1 MTHPEN
7 RHRDH
12 HHHHHRNRS
21 PNVRAP
27 LAFLLRPGLHLMRS
41 MRMPAKMG
49 LVGAMLATPLFLLL
63 ALAMLQARDDM
74 AIARA
79 EREGVVLAQ
88 QVTELALL
96 VQTHRSLSNQVAA
109 GMVTLTPARD
119 ALRAKLRR
127 AVQHTDEILVQTTT
141 FAFDDLWPA
150 ERTRLLAMADGHLSE
165 RRTEAMTEHGVQA
178 ERLRRLLKLIG
189 ERSQLLFDPRADT
202 YFLMDLGIERMLPW
216 MDTIGQMDVQGGEL
230 LMRDASVRERTVMLN
245 LADEAQRSAEEVV
258 LQLQALART
267 GVEISD
273 GVRPASDAT
282 GRMLA
287 LTRTNF
293 GAEAIS
299 AEAAPY
305 HAAGLE
311 ALQALSRFDEE
322 LWGQL
327 ELRLD
332 QRIQGLQQRLWGQG
346 LAVALGLMG
355 VLYLGLSFYTSFMG
369 SLRQVMGS
377 LVAVTHGDLSVQVCI
392 EGRDELAAV
401 GVELERMSERLSSLV
416 GEIRGSAVG
425 VDQAGASVAGDG
437 RALSQRTDT
446 QAGSL
451 QRTLLTVQQLSQAV
465 GNNTTAA
472 DALQKLTAH
481 LRDDAALGSTAMA
494 ESIQVMQTL
503 EQSVNRVAEVNA
515 VIDDIAFQTNLL
527 AINASIEAAR
537 AGEAGKG
544 FSVVAGEIR
553 QLANRCGEAAAEVRG
568 LIESTTEQTGHSLRS
583 IEDAGARL
591 TSVIRGVDDISARL
605 GGITAASQAQ
615 NRALEQVSTSVNEL
629 DAITRQNVDM
639 VEQSSVSA
647 ETLATQAASLR
658 TSVAAIKLRRVEAGV

>member
-1 MTHPEN
+1 
-7 RHRDH
+7 
-12 HHHHHRNRS
+12 
-21 PNVRAP
+21 
-27 LAFLLRPGLHLMRS
+27 
-41 MRMPAKMG
+41 
-49 LVGAMLATPLFLLL
+49 
-63 ALAMLQARDDM
+63 
-74 AIARA
+74 
-79 EREGVVLAQ
+79 
-88 QVTELALL
+88 
-96 VQTHRSLSNQVAA
+96 
-109 GMVTLTPARD
+109 
-119 ALRAKLRR
+119 
-127 AVQHTDEILVQTTT
+127 
-141 FAFDDLWPA
+141 
-150 ERTRLLAMADGHLSE
+150 
-165 RRTEAMTEHGVQA
+165 
-178 ERLRRLLKLIG
+178 
-189 ERSQLLFDPRADT
+189 
-202 YFLMDLGIERMLPW
+202 
-216 MDTIGQMDVQGGEL
+216 
-230 LMRDASVRERTVMLN
+230 
-245 LADEAQRSAEEVV
+245 
-258 LQLQALART
+258 
-267 GVEISD
+267 
-273 GVRPASDAT
+273 
-282 GRMLA
+282 
-287 LTRTNF
+287 
-293 GAEAIS
+293 
-299 AEAAPY
+299 
-305 HAAGLE
+305 
-311 ALQALSRFDEE
+311 
-322 LWGQL
+322 
-327 ELRLD
+327 
-332 QRIQGLQQRLWGQG
+332 
-346 LAVALGLMG
+346 
-355 VLYLGLSFYTSFMG
+355 
-369 SLRQVMGS
+369 
-377 LVAVTHGDLSVQVCI
+377 
-392 EGRDELAAV
+392 
-401 GVELERMSERLSSLV
+401 MSERLSSLV

>member
-1 MTHPEN
+1 MTHDDPT
-7 RHRDH
+7 
-12 HHHHHRNRS
+12 
-21 PNVRAP
+21 PTPTTRAS
-27 LAFLLRPGLHLMRS
+27 LVFLLGPGLRLMRS
-41 MRMPAKMG
+41 MPMPAKMG
-49 LVGAMLATPLFLLL
+49 LVGAMLAIPLFLLL

-74 AIARA
+74 AVARA
-79 EREGVVLAQ
+79 EREGAVLAR

-96 VQTHRSLSNQVAA
+96 VQSHRSVSNQVAA
-109 GMVTLTPARD
+109 GLSTMTPARD
-119 ALRAKLRR
+119 ALRARLHH
-127 AVQHTDEILVQTTT
+127 AVQRTDEILAQTT
-141 FAFDDLWPA
+141 AFDLGDLWPA
-150 ERTRLLAMADGHLSE
+150 ERTRLLALAEGQVSE
-165 RRTEAMTEHGVQA
+165 RRTEAIAEQGVLA

-202 YFLMDLGIERMLPW
+202 YFLMDLGVERILPW
-216 MDTIGQMDVQGGEL
+216 MAAIGRLDVQGGEL
-230 LMRDASVRERTVMLN
+230 LLRDASVRERTVMLN
-245 LADEAQRSAEEVV
+245 AADEAQRSAEEVL
-258 LQLQALART
+258 LQLQALARA

-273 GVRPASDAT
+273 GVRTASDAT
-282 GRMLA
+282 GRLLA
-287 LTRTNF
+287 LTRANF

-299 AEAAPY
+299 ADAAPY
-305 HAAGLE
+305 HAAGQE
-311 ALQALSRFDEE
+311 ALQALSRFDDE
-322 LWGQL
+322 LWAQL
-327 ELRLD
+327 DLRLD

-346 LAVALGLMG
+346 LAVALGLLG

-392 EGRDELAAV
+392 EGQDELAAV
-401 GVELERMSERLSSLV
+401 GVELERMSDRLSSLV
-416 GEIRGSAVG
+416 GAIRGSAVG
-425 VDQAGASVAGDG
+425 VDQAGVSVAGDG

-446 QAGSL
+446 QASSL
-451 QRTLLTVQQLSQAV
+451 RRTLLTVQQLSQAV
-465 GNNTTAA
+465 DTNTAAA

-481 LRDDAALGSTAMA
+481 LRNDAALGSTAMA
-494 ESIQVMQTL
+494 ESIQVMHTL
-503 EQSVNRVAEVNA
+503 ELSVNRVAEVNA

-591 TSVIRGVDDISARL
+591 TSVISGVDDISARL
-605 GGITAASQAQ
+605 IGITAASEAQ
-615 NRALEQVSTSVNEL
+615 NSALAQVSTGVNEL
-629 DAITRQNVDM
+629 DAITRQNVQM

-647 ETLATQAASLR
+647 ESLATQAASLR
-658 TSVAAIKLRRVEAGV
+658 TSVAAIKLRRVLQPAETTSI

>member
-1 MTHPEN
+1 
-7 RHRDH
+7 
-12 HHHHHRNRS
+12 
-21 PNVRAP
+21 
-27 LAFLLRPGLHLMRS
+27 

-49 LVGAMLATPLFLLL
+49 LVGAMLAIPLFLLL

-74 AIARA
+74 AVARA
-79 EREGVVLAQ
+79 EREGAVLAQ

-96 VQTHRSLSNQVAA
+96 VQTHRSVSNQVAA
-109 GMVTLTPARD
+109 GAVALTPARD
-119 ALRAKLRR
+119 ALRAKLRQ
-127 AVQHTDEILVQTTT
+127 AVQRTDEVLAQTTT
-141 FAFDDLWPA
+141 FALDDLWPA
-150 ERTRLLAMADGHLSE
+150 ERARLVALADGHLSE
-165 RRTEAMTEHGVQA
+165 RRTEAMAEQGVQA
-178 ERLRRLLKLIG
+178 ERLRHLLKLIG

-202 YFLMDLGIERMLPW
+202 YFMMDLGIERMLPW
-216 MDTIGQMDVQGGEL
+216 MDAIGRLDVQGGEL
-230 LMRDASVRERTVMLN
+230 LLRDSSVRERTIMLN
-245 LADEAQRSAEEVV
+245 LADDAQRSAEDVV

-267 GVEISD
+267 GVEISE

-282 GRMLA
+282 GRMLS
-287 LTRTNF
+287 LTRANF
-293 GAEAIS
+293 EPEAVS

-305 HAAGLE
+305 HAAGME
-311 ALQALSRFDEE
+311 ALQALWRFDEE
-322 LWGQL
+322 LWVQL
-327 ELRLD
+327 DLRLD

-346 LAVALGLMG
+346 LAVALGLLG

-369 SLRQVMGS
+369 SLRQVMAS
-377 LVAVTHGDLSVQVCI
+377 LVAVTNGDLSMQVRI

-425 VDQAGASVAGDG
+425 VDRAGASVAGDG

-446 QAGSL
+446 QASSL
-451 QRTLLTVQQLSQAV
+451 RRTLLTVQQLSQAV
-465 GNNTTAA
+465 GNNTAAA
-472 DALQKLTAH
+472 DALQRLTAH
-481 LRDDAALGSTAMA
+481 LRDDAALGSAAMA
-494 ESIQVMQTL
+494 ESIQVMHTL

-553 QLANRCGEAAAEVRG
+553 QLANRCGDAAAEVRG

-591 TSVIRGVDDISARL
+591 TSVISGVDDISTRL
-605 GGITAASQAQ
+605 TGITAASQAQ
-615 NRALEQVSTSVNEL
+615 NCALEQVSTSVNEL

-647 ETLATQAASLR
+647 ESLATQAASLR
-658 TSVAAIKLRRVEAGV
+658 TSVAAIKLRQVVQPAETTSI

>member
-1 MTHPEN
+1 MTHPEDH
-7 RHRDH
+7 HRD
-12 HHHHHRNRS
+12 HHRNRS
-21 PNVRAP
+21 LNVRAP
-27 LAFLLRPGLHLMRS
+27 LAFLLRPGLHLMRN

-88 QVTELALL
+88 QVTGLALL

-109 GMVTLTPARD
+109 GMATLTPARD
-119 ALRAKLRR
+119 ALRAKLRH
-127 AVQHTDEILVQTTT
+127 AVQHTDEILAQTTT

-165 RRTEAMTEHGVQA
+165 RRTEAMAEHGVQA

-216 MDTIGQMDVQGGEL
+216 MDTIGKMDVQGGEL

-305 HAAGLE
+305 HTAGLE
-311 ALQALSRFDEE
+311 ALQTLSRFDEE

-332 QRIQGLQQRLWGQG
+332 RRIQGLQQRLWGQG
-346 LAVALGLMG
+346 LAVALGLLG

-401 GVELERMSERLSSLV
+401 GVELERMSERLSALV
-416 GEIRGSAVG
+416 SEIRGSAVG

-494 ESIQVMQTL
+494 QSIQVMHTL

-591 TSVIRGVDDISARL
+591 TSVIRGVDDISTRL